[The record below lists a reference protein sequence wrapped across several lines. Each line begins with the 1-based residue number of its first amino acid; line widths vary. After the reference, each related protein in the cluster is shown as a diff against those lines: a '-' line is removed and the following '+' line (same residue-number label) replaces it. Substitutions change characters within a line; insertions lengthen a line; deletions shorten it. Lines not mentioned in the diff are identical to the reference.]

1 MANDLHASFQFVFL
15 QDENIL
21 VDLKT
26 HCLKVIDFGSG
37 DYLKDGVYTEFDGKS
52 TTTTTTFRLDWQV
65 QRPNSLSLVV
75 ACCQLKASLSFSPS
89 LVWLSLYCT
98 VRL

>member
-1 MANDLHASFQFVFL
+1 MFVFVW

-26 HCLKVIDFGSG
+26 HCLKLIDFGSG

-52 TTTTTTFRLDWQV
+52 RCLTKFNG
-65 QRPNSLSLVV
+65 RP
-75 ACCQLKASLSFSPS
+75 
-89 LVWLSLYCT
+89 LYT
-98 VRL
+98 LAR